1 MLAFLNAPF
10 IDFNG
15 YVGSSPAVEIF
26 GFGITYYALIIVSG
40 MVLALTIFSHL
51 LKKFGLN
58 PDDSL
63 DYAIWV
69 LPMAVLGA
77 RLYFFVFPYSEVL
90 SDWST
95 FWDFRDGGLA
105 IYGGVIAGYITVH
118 IVAHF
123 KMQNFVR
130 ITDYIAPGL
139 LLAQAMGRWGNF
151 INQEAYGNL
160 ITDPAWQWFPAAVK
174 IGGEFYQATFFYESF
189 FTLIGFI
196 ITLSLITKWK
206 NYKRGFNLAFYG
218 VYYGIVRLFVE
229 GLRTDSLFLWI
240 RWGGTAFNTGI
251 KISQLV
257 SWLAIGMGIVRFIL
271 IYTGWDKKFDA
282 WYYKVIGTKKFIDKQ
297 VEATNQNA
305 QKLAAEAQSIKNQ
318 VGEKDRLYIEALKRA
333 QYALFNAEDI
343 KKRREEFYKDFSKTD
358 TEKNQEIKKEI

>member
-10 IDFNG
+10 INFNG
-15 YVGSSPAVEIF
+15 YVGSSPAVEFF

-40 MVLALTIFSHL
+40 MVLAIIIFSFL
-51 LKKFGLN
+51 LKRFGLN

-69 LPMAVLGA
+69 LPMAVLGS
-77 RLYFFVFPYSEVL
+77 RLYFFVFPYSDVL

-95 FWDFRDGGLA
+95 FWDFRDGGLG
-105 IYGGVIAGYITVH
+105 IYGGVILGYLTVH

-123 KMQNFVR
+123 KMHNVVR

-139 LLAQAMGRWGNF
+139 LLAQSIGRWGNF

-174 IGGEFYQATFFYESF
+174 IGSDYYQATFFYESF

-196 ITLSLITKWK
+196 ITFILITRWK

-240 RWGGTAFNTGI
+240 RWGGAAFNTGI

-257 SWLAIGMGIVRFIL
+257 SWIAISLGVIRFIL
-271 IYTGWDKKFDA
+271 IYTSWDKKFDA
-282 WYYKVIGTKKFIDKQ
+282 WYYKVFGMGKYIDKR
-297 VEATNQNA
+297 VGRAKLNSK
-305 QKLAAEAQSIKNQ
+305 KLAEEAQSIKEQ
-318 VGEKDRLYIEALKRA
+318 VGEKDRLYTEALKKA
-333 QYALFNAEDI
+333 QYALLNEEDI
-343 KKRREEFYKDFSKTD
+343 INRAEQFNKDIAKTQKD
-358 TEKNQEIKKEI
+358 KETLNSEI